1 MTRTVFGEEELW
13 SALADTSSPILLYG
27 TGDGADKILSVME
40 KKGLRASGFFAS
52 DGFVRD
58 RHFRGE
64 HVMSL
69 SEAEEKFGDF
79 IVLVAFGSSRDEVI
93 ENVKRIASRHRLFI
107 ADVPVCGGE
116 LFDADFYENHLF
128 EINEARGLFSDDES
142 KRVYDSIIKFRLSGK
157 PEYLWDC
164 SCNEEE
170 TFSLL
175 SGGYG
180 AYVDLGAYTGDT
192 VKKAISL
199 CPSIKKVCAFEPAK
213 KPFEKLSA
221 FCSGTENV
229 DFSLINACAW
239 NRTESLVIADGGGR
253 GTHISSDSSLSGAKS
268 RTVDCV
274 SPDEVCNFSGEKLL
288 IKYDVE
294 GAERQALLGSLSLI
308 KNNDTELAVSLYHR
322 SGDIFSL
329 AALVHQIL
337 PEKALYLR
345 RLKGFPAWDINLF
358 ASKKLI

>member
-40 KKGLRASGFFAS
+40 EKGLRASGFFAS

-79 IVLVAFGSSRDEVI
+79 IVLVAFGSSRDDVI

-221 FCSGTENV
+221 FCSGTE
-229 DFSLINACAW
+229 
-239 NRTESLVIADGGGR
+239 
-253 GTHISSDSSLSGAKS
+253 
-268 RTVDCV
+268 
-274 SPDEVCNFSGEKLL
+274 
-288 IKYDVE
+288 
-294 GAERQALLGSLSLI
+294 
-308 KNNDTELAVSLYHR
+308 
-322 SGDIFSL
+322 
-329 AALVHQIL
+329 
-337 PEKALYLR
+337 
-345 RLKGFPAWDINLF
+345 
-358 ASKKLI
+358 KK